1 MLADG
6 PERASLPQYAICQ
19 CHVIEGDVF
28 MAADI
33 MKEPEETCDDM
44 IDVDI
49 LEIDGR
55 CRGGWFL
62 KMDIQP
68 NLALIEQAILGAQD
82 G

>member
-1 MLADG
+1 MVY
-6 PERASLPQYAICQ
+6 SLGGLTEP
-19 CHVIEGDVF
+19 VS
-28 MAADI
+28 ADI
-33 MKEPEETCDDM
+33 MKEPAETCDDM

-55 CRGGWFL
+55 CGGGWFL

-68 NLALIEQAILGAQD
+68 NLASIEQAILGARH